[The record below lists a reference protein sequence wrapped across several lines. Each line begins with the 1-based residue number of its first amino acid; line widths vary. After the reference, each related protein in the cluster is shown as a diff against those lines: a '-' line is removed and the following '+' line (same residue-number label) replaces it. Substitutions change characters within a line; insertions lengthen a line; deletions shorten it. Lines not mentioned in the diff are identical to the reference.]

1 MLNAQRHPFSNAVS
15 GGVRA
20 QSVDPARVSDRRV
33 HVHRNAAR
41 VRDHGD
47 HALDHV
53 QVGAWDLGGE
63 LAALGE
69 PRGDLVPLPN
79 PRDRDSAEPHRVAG
93 KERKRLED
101 HGRLI
106 GHARPVGHPD
116 RTVGTLARHAG
127 PGGRER
133 YHPVRSPRVRGLRGA
148 GPEVHRADRRSQG
161 HAVHHRPRSHHY
173 TELPMNQRGYTIVEL
188 LVAIM
193 IFSIG
198 LLAMAGTASVIMS
211 TLTSTQSRTIAASVA
226 ESRFERVRATP
237 CVNRAAGSALSRGIS
252 EAWTLDRLAR
262 ADDVTVNVTFLS
274 NRRQRTE
281 TFRSFLPC

>member
-1 MLNAQRHPFSNAVS
+1 MLPAVS
-15 GGVRA
+15 TGLNRCFRRVRA
-20 QSVDPARVSDRRV
+20 QFVDVALVSDCRV

-47 HALDHV
+47 HALDHG
-53 QVGAWDLGGE
+53 QVGARDLGGE

-69 PRGDLVPLPN
+69 PRGDLLPLPG
-79 PRDRDSAEPHRVAG
+79 PRDRDPAEPHRVAG
-93 KERKRLED
+93 AQRQRPED
-101 HGRLI
+101 HGRLL
-106 GHARPVGHPD
+106 GHTGSAGYPD
-116 RTVGTLARHAG
+116 RHVGTLRRHAG
-127 PGGRER
+127 RAER
-133 YHPVRSPRVRGLRGA
+133 QGYGPVRPPRVRGLRGA
-148 GPEVHRADRRSQG
+148 GPEVHRADRRRHG
-161 HAVHHRPRSHHY
+161 HPVHHRPRSHHY

-188 LVAIM
+188 LVAVM
-193 IFSIG
+193 IFSVG

-237 CVNRAAGSALSRGIS
+237 SANRAAGPALSRGIS
-252 EAWTLDRLAR
+252 RAWSPDRLAR